1 MVSKKGLEPL
11 RLKARVPKTLM
22 AAISP
27 LRDKLA
33 YALSMMRLTKQ
44 VRSGCSHFSRN
55 LSARPFNR
63 HSVATRL
70 RHQTHN
76 SSFSACPFLGCD
88 RRRITNSKENRSSP
102 LYAICLNWITFLQFV
117 GFDSKLFYGRHCQ
130 IEPGG
135 EHPTSIERNRRHL
148 SIRL

>member
-1 MVSKKGLEPL
+1 MRLKREENHNELVSKKGLEPL
-11 RLKARVPKTLM
+11 RLKARAPKTLV

-44 VRSGCSHFSRN
+44 VKFGCSQFSRN
-55 LSARPFNR
+55 LSTRPFNR

-76 SSFSACPFLGCD
+76 SPFLHIHFWG
-88 RRRITNSKENRSSP
+88 
-102 LYAICLNWITFLQFV
+102 AI
-117 GFDSKLFYGRHCQ
+117 
-130 IEPGG
+130 GG
-135 EHPTSIERNRRHL
+135 ETPINTS
-148 SIRL
+148 RL